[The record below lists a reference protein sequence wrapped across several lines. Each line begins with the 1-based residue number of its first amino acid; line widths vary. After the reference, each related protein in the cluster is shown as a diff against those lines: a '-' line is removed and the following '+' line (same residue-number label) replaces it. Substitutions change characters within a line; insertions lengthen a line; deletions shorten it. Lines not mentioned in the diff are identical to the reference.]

1 MAILAQRLAVIRP
14 SPTVALNAKAME
26 MKAAGHDVIG
36 LAAGEPDFDTPGNVA
51 DAGVA
56 AIRSGDTKY
65 TAPDG
70 RPELKAAVARKLK
83 RENGLDYAPA
93 QVTVGNGGKHVLYNA
108 FMASLDP
115 GDEVVIPAPY
125 WTSYPDMALLCGGV
139 PVTVECKADA
149 GFKMTPA
156 QLDAAITPKTKWV
169 LLNSPSN
176 PSGAAYSHAEMKALT
191 DVLVAHEHVWVLT
204 DDMYEHI
211 VYDGFEFVTPAQ
223 VEPKLMDRTLTV
235 NGVSKAYAMTGWRIG
250 YAAGPLELIKAM
262 GMVQSQS
269 TTNPSSISQTAAVTA
284 LDGPQDFI
292 AERAAAF
299 QTRRDLVVSMLNQA
313 PGIAC
318 NRPEGAF
325 YVYPSC
331 EGCIGKRT
339 PDGRMIDNDDEFC
352 AYLIDAEGVVTV
364 PGSAFG
370 LSPHFRISYATDD
383 ATLEEACRRIQRA
396 AAALA

>member
-14 SPTVALNAKAME
+14 SPTVALNTKAME
-26 MKAAGHDVIG
+26 MKAAGHDVIA
-36 LAAGEPDFDTPGNVA
+36 LAAGEPDFDTPENVA
-51 DAGVA
+51 DAGIA
-56 AIRSGDTKY
+56 AIRAGDTKY

-70 RPELKAAVARKLK
+70 RPELKAAIARKLK
-83 RENGLDYAPA
+83 RENGLDYTPT

-115 GDEVVIPAPY
+115 GDEVVVPAPY
-125 WTSYPDMALLCGGV
+125 WTSYPDMVLLCGGV

-191 DVLVAHEHVWVLT
+191 DVLLAHEHVWVMT

-211 VYDGFEFVTPAQ
+211 VYDDFKFVTPAQ
-223 VEPKLMDRTLTV
+223 VEPRLMDRTLTV

-250 YAAGPLELIKAM
+250 YAAGPLDLIKAM
-262 GMVQSQS
+262 GTVQSQS
-269 TTNPSSISQTAAVTA
+269 TNNPSSISQTAAVEA
-284 LDGPQDFI
+284 LNGPQNFI
-292 AERAAAF
+292 LERAAAF

-313 PGIAC
+313 PGITC

-331 EGCIGKRT
+331 ADCIGKKT
-339 PDGRMIDNDDEFC
+339 PDGRVIGSDDEFC

-364 PGSAFG
+364 PGTAFG

>member
-36 LAAGEPDFDTPGNVA
+36 LAAGEPDFDTPENVA

-56 AIRSGDTKY
+56 AIRAGDTKY

-70 RPELKAAVARKLK
+70 RPELKAAIARKLK
-83 RENGLDYAPA
+83 RENGLDYAPG

-115 GDEVVIPAPY
+115 GDEVVVPAPY

-156 QLDAAITPKTKWV
+156 QLEAAITPKTKWV

-176 PSGAAYSHAEMKALT
+176 PSGAAYNHAEMKALT
-191 DVLVAHEHVWVLT
+191 DVLLRHEHVWVLT

-223 VEPKLMDRTLTV
+223 VEPGLMDRTLTV

-292 AERAAAF
+292 PERAAAF

-313 PGIAC
+313 PGITC
-318 NRPEGAF
+318 SRPEGAF

-331 EGCIGKRT
+331 ADCIGKRT
-339 PDGRMIDNDDEFC
+339 PDGRVIGSDDEFC

-396 AAALA
+396 AAALS